1 MLPALARLVQFAFPI
16 ELKETREREREG
28 GRERERE
35 REREM
40 RNVILLAPYR
50 RDTKT
55 ERFNSRREIREMLLR
70 TSGIL
75 TSRKKKV
82 DVCHERYCS
91 SWIMCVKG
99 FFYRF
104 MYVCVREKMA
114 GKVNR
119 YLLMDYQ
126 TGIS

>member
-1 MLPALARLVQFAFPI
+1 
-16 ELKETREREREG
+16 
-28 GRERERE
+28 
-35 REREM
+35 
-40 RNVILLAPYR
+40 
-50 RDTKT
+50 
-55 ERFNSRREIREMLLR
+55 MLLR

-82 DVCHERYCS
+82 DVCHERYFS

>member
-1 MLPALARLVQFAFPI
+1 MS
-16 ELKETREREREG
+16 LKILFIVD
-28 GRERERE
+28 
-35 REREM
+35 
-40 RNVILLAPYR
+40 NV
-50 RDTKT
+50 
-55 ERFNSRREIREMLLR
+55 
-70 TSGIL
+70 
-75 TSRKKKV
+75 
-82 DVCHERYCS
+82 C
-91 SWIMCVKG
+91 KG